1 MNNNNNTTPKK
12 ENKIKYVPELISP
25 AGDWISLR
33 AAIASGANSIYFGIK
48 GLNMRVNTK
57 NFSTSDLKK
66 ISQLC
71 KKNNVKSYL
80 TLNTI
85 IYDKEIKKVETI
97 IKKAKQN
104 NINAIVCWDMSVI
117 QLCKKH
123 KMPFHISTQASIS
136 NYESLKYYAKLGA
149 KYVVLAREL
158 TLEQIISIIKKRNKD
173 KLKIKIETFIHG
185 AMCVSVSGRCF
196 ISQFQFGKSANRGD
210 CIQPC
215 RRGYTVHDPE
225 EKNKLKI
232 NKNYVMSPKDL
243 CTIDIIKHLQKAKI
257 DAFKIE
263 GRNRS
268 PEYVKITTE
277 VYREAIDNNTIDT
290 KKLKKQLETVYNRG
304 FSNGFFMGKP
314 IDEWTDAYGSKATK
328 KKIFTGV
335 VKNYFNKPEVAE
347 IHLQSKPIKTGD
359 HIMIQGP
366 TTGIIEFTVKN
377 FMVNNKPSTRSK
389 KGDTITIKTKKV
401 RKNDRAYLIN

>member
-1 MNNNNNTTPKK
+1 
-12 ENKIKYVPELISP
+12 
-25 AGDWISLR
+25 
-33 AAIASGANSIYFGIK
+33 
-48 GLNMRVNTK
+48 MRVNTK

-232 NKNYVMSPKDL
+232 
-243 CTIDIIKHLQKAKI
+243 TGTLQKQ
-257 DAFKIE
+257 F
-263 GRNRS
+263 
-268 PEYVKITTE
+268 
-277 VYREAIDNNTIDT
+277 
-290 KKLKKQLETVYNRG
+290 
-304 FSNGFFMGKP
+304 
-314 IDEWTDAYGSKATK
+314 
-328 KKIFTGV
+328 
-335 VKNYFNKPEVAE
+335 
-347 IHLQSKPIKTGD
+347 H
-359 HIMIQGP
+359 
-366 TTGIIEFTVKN
+366 
-377 FMVNNKPSTRSK
+377 PSTP
-389 KGDTITIKTKKV
+389 ITEILF
-401 RKNDRAYLIN
+401 RKSVQC